1 MASRRLKP
9 ARYGGTPRQGY
20 PRLPSE
26 TRGGDTVPQ
35 LNISDQDAS
44 ILRELLNAK
53 LVDMRR
59 ETPHTDS
66 RSFRETLYEVE
77 ATLQRVLD
85 QLPKDVTIG
94 SEA

>member
-1 MASRRLKP
+1 MP
-9 ARYGGTPRQGY
+9 QI
-20 PRLPSE
+20 
-26 TRGGDTVPQ
+26 TV
-35 LNISDQDAS
+35 SDQDAR

-85 QLPKDVTIG
+85 QLPKEVPVR
-94 SEA
+94 S

>member
-1 MASRRLKP
+1 
-9 ARYGGTPRQGY
+9 
-20 PRLPSE
+20 
-26 TRGGDTVPQ
+26 VPQ
-35 LNISDQDAS
+35 ITVSDQDAR
-44 ILRELLNAK
+44 ILRQLLNAK

-77 ATLQRVLD
+77 ETLQRVLD
-85 QLPKDVTIG
+85 QLPKDLTVG

>member
-1 MASRRLKP
+1 M
-9 ARYGGTPRQGY
+9 
-20 PRLPSE
+20 
-26 TRGGDTVPQ
+26 PQ

-44 ILRELLNAK
+44 ILRQLLNAK
-53 LVDMRR
+53 LVDLRR

-85 QLPKDVTIG
+85 QLPKEVPVR
-94 SEA
+94 S

>member
-1 MASRRLKP
+1 
-9 ARYGGTPRQGY
+9 
-20 PRLPSE
+20 
-26 TRGGDTVPQ
+26 VPQ
-35 LNISDQDAS
+35 LTISDQDAN

-85 QLPKDVTIG
+85 QLPKEVPVR
-94 SEA
+94 S

>member
-1 MASRRLKP
+1 M
-9 ARYGGTPRQGY
+9 
-20 PRLPSE
+20 
-26 TRGGDTVPQ
+26 PQ
-35 LNISDQDAS
+35 LTISDQDAS

-77 ATLQRVLD
+77 ATLQRLLD
-85 QLPKDVTIG
+85 QLPKEVPVR
-94 SEA
+94 S

>member
-1 MASRRLKP
+1 M
-9 ARYGGTPRQGY
+9 
-20 PRLPSE
+20 
-26 TRGGDTVPQ
+26 PQ
-35 LNISDQDAS
+35 LTISDQDAS
-44 ILRELLNAK
+44 ILRDLLNAK

-85 QLPKDVTIG
+85 QLPKEVPVR
-94 SEA
+94 S

>member
-1 MASRRLKP
+1 
-9 ARYGGTPRQGY
+9 
-20 PRLPSE
+20 
-26 TRGGDTVPQ
+26 VPQ
-35 LNISDQDAS
+35 ITVSDQDAR
-44 ILRELLNAK
+44 ILRELLKAK

-77 ATLQRVLD
+77 ETLQRMLD
-85 QLPKDVTIG
+85 QLPKDLTVG

>member
-1 MASRRLKP
+1 
-9 ARYGGTPRQGY
+9 
-20 PRLPSE
+20 
-26 TRGGDTVPQ
+26 VPQ
-35 LNISDQDAS
+35 ITVSDQDAR
-44 ILRELLNAK
+44 ILRELLKAK

-77 ATLQRVLD
+77 GTLQRVLD
-85 QLPKDVTIG
+85 QLPKDLTVG